1 MTALQETLASY
12 LPKFAAPLVL
22 AGLAW
27 LAPIHALMGLVGL
40 LIGIDFVLGIAA
52 AHKRGEPLTSKAMGR
67 TVYKT
72 LGYQLAV
79 ITGFA
84 LESLV
89 PGGLP
94 IAKLCASVIGLTE
107 AKSIVESV
115 KDLTG
120 TDLKGVISKVS
131 EIGRKQG

>member
-1 MTALQETLASY
+1 MTETLSAH
-12 LPKFAAPLVL
+12 LPKWAAPFIL

-40 LIGIDFVLGIAA
+40 LIGIDFVLGILA

-67 TVYKT
+67 TIYKVA
-72 LGYQLAV
+72 GYQLAV

-89 PGGLP
+89 PGSLP

-120 TDLKGVISKVS
+120 TDLKGLISKVS
-131 EIGRKQG
+131 DVGRPKL